1 MNYFRTFSKNEHLLF
16 YLLIFFILPF
26 SNFSQSIIVNNG
38 FESGSDYIPY
48 DWSLDGFGSG
58 RTEDYASNGSY
69 SMSVWNWY
77 WYAEGVTVNGDVD
90 QTNMYSLFKYGG
102 TPFVHVPE
110 SIEGMYLY
118 DTTETYSDNDSAVVE
133 IFLKKYNTATGAT
146 DTVAYGRK
154 HLPGTS
160 MNQSF
165 VPFEVPIESMMP
177 GVSPDSI
184 VIVLK
189 SALSGFCS
197 DLNESGNCLYF
208 YVDDLSTNLTAG
220 INIPLNGKSISYGP
234 NPVVNN
240 LSVSLLAHKTAH
252 AHVLSTQGKLVL
264 SKHIDTS
271 GKLEMSHLPPGV
283 YTLIIDADGCSSVH
297 QIQKK

>member
-1 MNYFRTFSKNEHLLF
+1 MNQLIKHTTIIHWAICPLIYFFISLTTFSQNT
-16 YLLIFFILPF
+16 IM
-26 SNFSQSIIVNNG
+26 NAG
-38 FESGSDYIPY
+38 FESGTDYIPN
-48 DWSLDGFGSG
+48 DWSLDNAGSA
-58 RTEDYASNGSY
+58 RTSDYASSGSY

-77 WYAEGVTVNGDVD
+77 WYAEGMTVNGEVD
-90 QTNMYSLFKYGG
+90 QGNMYSLLKYGG

-160 MNQSF
+160 MNQGF

-208 YVDDLSTNLTAG
+208 YVDELSANITAG
-220 INIPLNGKSISYGP
+220 INVPFSDKPISFGP
-234 NPVVNN
+234 NPVVDD
-240 LSVSLLAHKTAH
+240 LSIALLAHKKAH
-252 AHVLSTQGKLVL
+252 IRLLNSQGKLVL
-264 SKHIDTS
+264 SKNIDTAAQL
-271 GKLEMSHLPPGV
+271 KMSHLSSGL
-283 YTLIIDADGCSSVH
+283 YTLVVDINGSVSVH
-297 QIQKK
+297 KILKK

>member
-165 VPFEVPIESMMP
+165 VPFEVPIEPMMP
-177 GVSPDSI
+177 GVSPDTI
-184 VIVLK
+184 VILDG
-189 SALSGFCS
+189 LCS
-197 DLNESGNCLYF
+197 
-208 YVDDLSTNLTAG
+208 
-220 INIPLNGKSISYGP
+220 
-234 NPVVNN
+234 
-240 LSVSLLAHKTAH
+240 
-252 AHVLSTQGKLVL
+252 
-264 SKHIDTS
+264 
-271 GKLEMSHLPPGV
+271 
-283 YTLIIDADGCSSVH
+283 
-297 QIQKK
+297 

>member
-1 MNYFRTFSKNEHLLF
+1 MNA
-16 YLLIFFILPF
+16 
-26 SNFSQSIIVNNG
+26 G
-38 FESGSDYIPY
+38 FESGTDYIPN
-48 DWSLDGFGSG
+48 DWSLDIGSA
-58 RTEDYASNGSY
+58 RTSDYASSGSY

-77 WYAEGVTVNGDVD
+77 WYAEGMTVNGEVD
-90 QTNMYSLFKYGG
+90 QGNMYSLLKYGG

-133 IFLKKYNTATGAT
+133 IFLKKHNTTTGAT
-146 DTVAYGRK
+146 DTIAYGRK

-160 MNQSF
+160 MNQGF
-165 VPFEVPIESMMP
+165 VPFEVTIESMMP

-208 YVDDLSTNLTAG
+208 YVDDFSANLTTG

-234 NPVVNN
+234 NPVIDE
-240 LSVSLLAHKTAH
+240 LSLSLLAHNK
-252 AHVLSTQGKLVL
+252 AHVRLLNAQGKLVL
-264 SKHIDTS
+264 SKNIDTS